1 MPRCRRN
8 RRGAERQPRENTTGS
23 WRDRSGSSCIL
34 PAVAD
39 TRVLLL
45 GNASSDAVA
54 RVLSQHGR
62 FLTRVEDPDDAI
74 RVAADHQ
81 IIVIDAVPPPRPI
94 ASVCRAVRAVEQL
107 AEQPIPAISPPD
119 TGQDRTR

>member
-74 RVAADHQ
+74 RAAPAHQ
-81 IIVIDAVPPPRPI
+81 IIVIDAAPPPRST
-94 ASVCRAVRAVEQL
+94 ASVCRSLRAA
-107 AEQPIPAISPPD
+107 AELP
-119 TGQDRTR
+119 